1 MASTWLKQ
9 LSFFR
14 LSADFVIDL
23 EKLNEALAARPFQP
37 CNGLDWFSQG
47 WTPPAS
53 HIDSHLY
60 RQRGYAMV
68 SLHREDKVL
77 PAGVIA
83 QHLEKK
89 VEQIEAEEQRKMGR
103 KEKTALKEQITD
115 DLLPRAF
122 TKPKRT
128 TAYIDSQRGWLIV
141 DTGTASKAE
150 NLVSQLREAL
160 PPFPAALS
168 RTVIAPH
175 SAMTDWLASGEA
187 PNGFELD
194 ADATLQ
200 DGSENGA
207 KIKVSRTD
215 LTADEIRQHIST
227 GKQVTELGLIWRE
240 RIRFVLTDKLQLKR
254 IQFLDVLQ
262 EEASQ
267 AGDDLASLF
276 EATFLLMAEEL
287 GELIDALVEAMGGL
301 EESQAHSG
309 VTMTQNDASGNTDSP
324 WDEETSK
331 QPAVAAEQATPNVD
345 DDNLY
350 QEAVKTV
357 KSSQVASI
365 SHVQR
370 VLRIGYNRAAR
381 LIERMEHEGVVSV
394 MESNGSRSV
403 LAQ

>member
-1 MASTWLKQ
+1 MASAWFKQ

-23 EKLNEALAARPFQP
+23 EKLNGALAARPFQP

-47 WTPPAS
+47 WMPPAS
-53 HIDSHLY
+53 HIDSHLFQ
-60 RQRGYAMV
+60 QRGYAMV

-83 QHLEKK
+83 DHLEKK
-89 VEQIEAEEQRKMGR
+89 VEQVEAQELRKLGR
-103 KEKTALKEQITD
+103 KEKTSLKEQITD

-227 GKQVTELGLIWRE
+227 GKQVTEIGLIWRE

-254 IQFLDVLQ
+254 IQFLNVLQ

-267 AGDDLASLF
+267 AGDDMASLF
-276 EATFLLMAEEL
+276 EATFMLMAEEL
-287 GELIDALVEAMGGL
+287 GDLIDALVEAMGGL
-301 EESQAHSG
+301 EKCQAHSG
-309 VTMTQNDASGNTDSP
+309 VTMTQNNASDDTDSP
-324 WDEETSK
+324 WGEETTK
-331 QPAVAAEQATPNVD
+331 QSATAEQASQDVD

-350 QEAVKTV
+350 QEAVNTV
-357 KSSQVASI
+357 KASRVASI

-381 LIERMEHEGVVSV
+381 LIERMELDGIVSA

-403 LAQ
+403 LAH

>member
-1 MASTWLKQ
+1 MASTWFRQ
-9 LSFFR
+9 LSLFR
-14 LSADFVIDL
+14 LSADFIIDL
-23 EKLNEALAARPFQP
+23 EKLNGALAARPFQP

-47 WTPPAS
+47 WMPPAS

-68 SLHREDKVL
+68 CLHREDKVL
-77 PAGVIA
+77 PAGVVA
-83 QHLEKK
+83 DHLAKR
-89 VEQIEAEEQRKMGR
+89 VEQIEAQELRKMGR

-160 PPFPAALS
+160 PPFPAALP
-168 RTVIAPH
+168 RTATSPH

-200 DGSENGA
+200 DSSENGA

-267 AGDDLASLF
+267 AGDDMASLF

-287 GELIDALVEAMGGL
+287 GELIEALVGAMGGL

-309 VTMTQNDASGNTDSP
+309 ITMTQNDDSGDTDSP
-324 WDEETSK
+324 WSEETTNQS
-331 QPAVAAEQATPNVD
+331 AVAEPASSSVD
-345 DDNLY
+345 DDDLY
-350 QEAVKTV
+350 QQAVKTV
-357 KSSQVASI
+357 KASNVASI

-370 VLRIGYNRAAR
+370 TLRIGYNRAAR
-381 LIERMEHEGVVSV
+381 LIERMEHDGVVSA
-394 MESNGSRSV
+394 MESSGARSV